1 MFYLWALLLQKTFLF
16 AYSTNYWSLPDY
28 IFSLVNFFQC
38 KKMHKLRCLFG
49 HPKKVAIFWTTEKNH
64 LLLIAAKSLLKK
76 IWSCQS
82 PGIIFVT
89 QLQLPKLL
97 GYFYFIKIL
106 RKYPQLRVGTAIKT
120 NFWKLFLFHIRQRN
134 WEVLFTSFLC
144 KIISPF
150 RIYQYIFYEADS
162 IETVRVLLRSNIQP
176 SYKTRQKYEQR

>member
-1 MFYLWALLLQKTFLF
+1 MMIHFHVLFVSTFVTKKTFNLPIPQTIGVCLIIF
-16 AYSTNYWSLPDY
+16 LAWST
-28 IFSLVNFFQC
+28 FFNA

-120 NFWKLFLFHIRQRN
+120 NFWK
-134 WEVLFTSFLC
+134 T
-144 KIISPF
+144 
-150 RIYQYIFYEADS
+150 IFIPHKTKE
-162 IETVRVLLRSNIQP
+162 LRSLIYKFFVQNYQPFQNIP
-176 SYKTRQKYEQR
+176 IYFLWGR